1 MVAFVCHWQIQ
12 VCISRG
18 EIQLCDLA
26 AALVERLIFI
36 SLSAK
41 QMGVLFG
48 AFFFLLSCLGLGVA
62 PATKAQPLLVEA
74 IATALDPE
82 DHERRSFGR
91 LTFLAGFQLRSSH
104 PHFGGLS
111 GLAVSADGGML
122 YAVTDRGHWVWARMH
137 HAPDGRLSSLDGWQ
151 ITPLLT
157 PGEGAVQGNLA
168 DAEGLARD
176 RDGTFIV
183 SFEREHRLW
192 RYPPPSVGFHSPP
205 QPVPIP
211 PDLARAPPNG
221 GAEAVTVLPDGQLL
235 ILTEE
240 YENPDGSIKAW
251 LIAAD
256 RFVPLSYSSTHG
268 FRPTDAAGLR
278 NGDVLVLER
287 RYSLVSGWS
296 GRIQRLS
303 RASLDAGGTIVGQ
316 EIARFEPPLLVDN
329 FEGIA
334 VREDPQVGTLV
345 YVVTDDNFNRM
356 QRTLLLQFRL
366 EPGSGS

>member
-1 MVAFVCHWQIQ
+1 
-12 VCISRG
+12 
-18 EIQLCDLA
+18 
-26 AALVERLIFI
+26 
-36 SLSAK
+36 
-41 QMGVLFG
+41 MGVLFG
-48 AFFFLLSCLGLGVA
+48 AFFFLISCLGLGVA

-74 IATALDPE
+74 IPTALDPE

-111 GLAVSADGGML
+111 GLEVGADGGML
-122 YAVTDRGHWVWARMH
+122 YAVTDRGSWLAAKMEHDKNGRLAALKEWEIAPLL
-137 HAPDGRLSSLDGWQ
+137 APDGQVVRGRLTDS
-151 ITPLLT
+151 
-157 PGEGAVQGNLA
+157 
-168 DAEGLARD
+168 EGLARD
-176 RDGTFIV
+176 RDGSLIV
-183 SFEREHRLW
+183 SFEQEHRLW
-192 RYPPPSVGFHSPP
+192 RYPPPPAAFYSPP
-205 QPVPIP
+205 QPVPVP
-211 PDLARAPPNG
+211 PELAGAPANG
-221 GAEAVTVLPDGQLL
+221 GVEAVTVLPDGQLL

-256 RFVPLSYSSTHG
+256 RFVPLSYSSSHG
-268 FRPTDAAGLR
+268 FRPTGAAGLR

-366 EPGSGS
+366 DRRAGNSLAPDQ